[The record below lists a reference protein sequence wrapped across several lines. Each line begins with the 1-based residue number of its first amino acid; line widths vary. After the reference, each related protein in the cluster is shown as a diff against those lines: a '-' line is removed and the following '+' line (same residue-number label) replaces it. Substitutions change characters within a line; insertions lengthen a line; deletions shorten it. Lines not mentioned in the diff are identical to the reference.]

1 MTSTVAVALDGITRT
16 YRSRAGD
23 VHALRGVTHTFAQGS
38 FTAVMGPSGSGK
50 STLLQIAA
58 GLDRPTQ
65 GEVVVGD
72 TSLGRLDETAL
83 TRLRRTSMGFVFQA
97 YNLLDAL
104 DAPTT
109 TWRCRPGSPATP
121 VDRKAVLGA
130 LRAVGLEDK
139 ARRRPPELSGGQQQ
153 RVAIAR
159 ALHARPA
166 VLFADEPTGALDRT
180 SGRQVLELL
189 RRVSDEQGQTVVM
202 VTHDPLAASYAHGVL
217 FLDDGQVV
225 GRLQHG
231 DASRHR
237 RRDERARAMM
247 LSISRQTVRQT
258 WRPYAGAFVALACG
272 VVLIAVAVTLIGAVD
287 EDGTAR
293 RHHRRR
299 EGCSSTTSP
308 RCSG

>member
-1 MTSTVAVALDGITRT
+1 MTSTTSTISVALDGISRT
-16 YRSRAGD
+16 YSSRAGD
-23 VHALRGVTHTFAQGS
+23 VHALRGVTHTFARGS

-65 GEVVVGD
+65 GEVMVGD
-72 TSLGRLDETAL
+72 ISLGRLDETAL
-83 TRLRRTSMGFVFQA
+83 TRIRRTSMGFVFQA

-104 DAPTT
+104 SAYDNVAL
-109 TWRCRPGSPATP
+109 PARLAGES
-121 VDRKAVLGA
+121 VNRQAVMGA

-166 VLFADEPTGALDRT
+166 VLFADEPTGALDRA

-189 RRVSDEQGQTVVM
+189 RNVSDTQGQTVVM

-217 FLDDGQVV
+217 FLADGQIV
-225 GRLQHG
+225 GRLHHG
-231 DASRHR
+231 DAAGIAAAMSEL
-237 RRDERARAMM
+237 ER
-247 LSISRQTVRQT
+247 
-258 WRPYAGAFVALACG
+258 
-272 VVLIAVAVTLIGAVD
+272 
-287 EDGTAR
+287 
-293 RHHRRR
+293 
-299 EGCSSTTSP
+299 
-308 RCSG
+308 